1 MTPIPIKLTPFSDTE
16 IAVIQSPPIRP
27 RPPRRV
33 HPLHRHRLL
42 RLRRLP
48 LRLRRLPLRL
58 RRLPLRL
65 RRLPLRRLRLVKT
78 SIEVLT
84 IKERSVLS

>member
-1 MTPIPIKLTPFSDTE
+1 MTLILIKLTPFSDTE

-33 HPLHRHRLL
+33 HPLLRH
-42 RLRRLP
+42 LP
-48 LRLRRLPLRL
+48 LRLLPLHLRL
-58 RRLPLRL
+58 LPLPR
-65 RRLPLRRLRLVKT
+65 LRRLRLVKT